1 MELSIMNF
9 KKGKDRNSPLEIGS
23 LESVIERNNPIRLID
38 GFVDSLDLKKLGFQV
53 EHKKEGRPPYHPS
66 TLLKL
71 YIYGYMR
78 GIRSSRKLEASTRIN
93 LELMWLLNNLSPD
106 HSTISTFR
114 KEYGSAIK
122 AVFRESVSVAMHFNL
137 IGKKLLAGDSTK
149 LRAQNSNKNNHGKK
163 KVTQRLKSIEEKL
176 SRYLEEAALE
186 GEDKST
192 VREKIEE
199 QKKKRKN
206 IQN

>member
-1 MELSIMNF
+1 
-9 KKGKDRNSPLEIGS
+9 
-23 LESVIERNNPIRLID
+23 
-38 GFVDSLDLKKLGFQV
+38 
-53 EHKKEGRPPYHPS
+53 
-66 TLLKL
+66 
-71 YIYGYMR
+71 MR

-186 GEDKST
+186 GENKST

>member
-1 MELSIMNF
+1 
-9 KKGKDRNSPLEIGS
+9 
-23 LESVIERNNPIRLID
+23 
-38 GFVDSLDLKKLGFQV
+38 
-53 EHKKEGRPPYHPS
+53 
-66 TLLKL
+66 
-71 YIYGYMR
+71 
-78 GIRSSRKLEASTRIN
+78 
-93 LELMWLLNNLSPD
+93 
-106 HSTISTFR
+106 
-114 KEYGSAIK
+114 
-122 AVFRESVSVAMHFNL
+122 MHFNL

-186 GEDKST
+186 GENKST